1 MWWIAMPILNN
12 IPPCKDSHRLWN
24 NGAILVGLGTMLWK
38 DGVSAV
44 LIGISTW
51 RSEAHLK
58 LQERLVMQVFALP
71 LFLAQFSHH
80 QPDMFSNPFHSQPGF
95 FDFEMAILRASLEF
109 DSWRAPTLIIRTALK
124 RGSRTRC
131 RSSNYVLAPG
141 STRASNSRR
150 YRISGKKF

>member
-1 MWWIAMPILNN
+1 MPILNN

-51 RSEAHLK
+51 RSEANLK

-71 LFLAQFSHH
+71 LFSPICFPTLFILNLAFL
-80 QPDMFSNPFHSQPGF
+80 
-95 FDFEMAILRASLEF
+95 ILRWPYSVHL
-109 DSWRAPTLIIRTALK
+109 SNLIHGARQ
-124 RGSRTRC
+124 
-131 RSSNYVLAPG
+131 P
-141 STRASNSRR
+141 
-150 YRISGKKF
+150 